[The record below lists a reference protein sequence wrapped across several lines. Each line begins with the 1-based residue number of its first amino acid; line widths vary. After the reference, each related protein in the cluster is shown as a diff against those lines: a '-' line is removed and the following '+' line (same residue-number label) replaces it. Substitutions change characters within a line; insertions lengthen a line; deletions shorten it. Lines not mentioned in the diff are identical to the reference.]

1 MDGKVNTLKMVPIIA
16 DDDFIK
22 VFNLEMIKGESLEAD
37 YDNYWGGGAL
47 QRTVV
52 INESAWKAMKV
63 ADPIGTE
70 FRLTDTW
77 WGHFNYRIVGW

>member
-63 ADPIGTE
+63 EILSERNSALRILGGGILIIG
-70 FRLTDTW
+70 
-77 WGHFNYRIVGW
+77 